1 MAISRSYPLLH
12 IFGNTWSQLQET
24 GDGFRQLWMIT
35 EKPLLN
41 NHFRI
46 CKGSSVKRL
55 QFVLRRSGRVWRE
68 RSQNAW
74 GLQWGADSTAIR
86 RHHIEAAVA
95 EDSRLKR
102 RKIDAVNGYSQTNSQ
117 DQSQSHHQDTWHCF
131 N

>member
-24 GDGFRQLWMIT
+24 GDGFRQLWMTT

-55 QFVLRRSGRVWRE
+55 RFVLRRSGRVWRE

-74 GLQWGADSTAIR
+74 GLQWVLALLLSIDI
-86 RHHIEAAVA
+86 I
-95 EDSRLKR
+95 SRLRSLKTQGSR
-102 RKIDAVNGYSQTNSQ
+102 AEK
-117 DQSQSHHQDTWHCF
+117 
-131 N
+131 